1 MTDKELEIKKQ
12 NYISLVY
19 AEMKC
24 RGFLSSEIPR
34 VIEKT
39 GFMDALEEYPLEQLH
54 QSPSA
59 AVDEILLTAALCD

>member
-1 MTDKELEIKKQ
+1 MIFRKIIAVQEPCEGECTTDEAVDK
-12 NYISLVY
+12 
-19 AEMKC
+19 
-24 RGFLSSEIPR
+24 PR